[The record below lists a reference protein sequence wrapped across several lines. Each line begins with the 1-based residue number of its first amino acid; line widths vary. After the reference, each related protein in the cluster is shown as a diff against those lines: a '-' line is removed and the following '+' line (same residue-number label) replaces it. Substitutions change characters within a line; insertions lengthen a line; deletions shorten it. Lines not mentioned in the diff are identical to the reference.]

1 MKDTEVKLTDAVS
14 PAYQKWFDQFPE
26 IEILPIKEWK
36 LVHIISYWTKLY
48 KNHYSVDFT
57 FKFNHTAPSKSF
69 EVLQIKKI
77 SNMLSSD
84 PEILKGYIDFF
95 FEKIIITKKKRITS
109 LALVADANVINEYKK
124 LLMNP
129 NQSIDRTAFLP
140 ANYRDIIRNIYH
152 IEHLNTYGDLAF
164 VRGNGDYKKV
174 MDALVVA
181 GFDVKIL
188 DKVK

>member
-109 LALVADANVINEYKK
+109 LALVADSNVINEYKK

-129 NQSIDRTAFLP
+129 NQSIDRTTFLP
-140 ANYRDIIRNIYH
+140 ANYMNIIKSFNAPIS
-152 IEHLNTYGDLAF
+152 NYGDLAF
-164 VRGNGDYKKV
+164 IKDSEDYGEMMKV
-174 MDALVVA
+174 LVGA
-181 GFDVKIL
+181 GFDVKVL